1 MNPLLALRHCGQSV
15 WLDHISRSVIT
26 DGTLQR
32 LIDEDGLAGMT
43 SNPTIFDKAIAGSGD
58 YDAGLQR
65 ALAADCNA
73 GNRALVERLVVEDI
87 QSAADVFRSVYDDSD
102 GMDGFVSV
110 EVSPGSAHDTAAT
123 IAEARHLWQV
133 VARPN
138 VMIKVP
144 ATREGI
150 PAVEALTAA
159 GINVNIT
166 LMFSLDHYEAVA
178 QAYRR
183 GLDRHANPRQV
194 ASVASVF
201 VSRLDTVADRLL
213 QHIGSPEALSLR
225 GTIAIA
231 NARLIYRRFQEIFHG
246 EGFAALTRRGARV
259 QRPLWAST
267 GTKNASYSDV
277 LYLESLVGP
286 ETVTTVPPTT
296 IDAFR
301 NHGRVRATLGT
312 DERVAEAAAA
322 IGKAAALGLDL
333 HAITEQLQTDGI
345 AAFASSFDQLIATVG
360 RKRHELLATTSGRD
374 LSAPAPGFRE
384 ATQS

>member
-1 MNPLLALRHCGQSV
+1 MNPLLALRQCGQSV
-15 WLDHISRSVIT
+15 WLDHISRRLIT
-26 DGTLQR
+26 GGTLQR

-65 ALAADCNA
+65 ALESDRNA

-87 QSAADVFRSVYDDSD
+87 QSAADVFRPVYRDSD
-102 GMDGFVSV
+102 GLDGFVSL
-110 EVSPGSAHDTAAT
+110 EVSPGSAHDTEAT
-123 IAEARHLWQV
+123 IAEAQHLWHV

-178 QAYRR
+178 QAYLR
-183 GLDRHANPRQV
+183 GLDRHPNPRHV

-213 QHIGSPEALSLR
+213 QEIGSPEALALR

-231 NARLIYRRFQEIFHG
+231 NARRIYRRFREIFQG
-246 EGFAALTRRGARV
+246 ERFAGLTRRGARV

-267 GTKNASYSDV
+267 GTKNPSYSDV
-277 LYLESLVGP
+277 LYLEALVAP
-286 ETVTTVPPTT
+286 DTVTTVPPETM
-296 IDAFR
+296 DAFR
-301 NHGRVRATLGT
+301 DHGRVRVTLGT
-312 DERVAEAAAA
+312 EETDVEATATLD
-322 IGKAAALGLDL
+322 KAAALGLDV
-333 HAITEQLQTDGI
+333 HAITEQLQIDGI
-345 AAFASSFDQLIATVG
+345 AAFASSFEQLIDTVG
-360 RKRHELLATTSGRD
+360 MKRRGLLTTGELT
-374 LSAPAPGFRE
+374 
-384 ATQS
+384 

>member
-1 MNPLLALRHCGQSV
+1 MNPLLALRQCGQSV
-15 WLDHISRSVIT
+15 WLDHISRSLIT
-26 DGTLQR
+26 GGTLQR

-65 ALAADCNA
+65 ALEADRHA
-73 GNRALVERLVVEDI
+73 GDGVLAERLVVEDI
-87 QSAADVFRSVYDDSD
+87 QSAADVLWSLYCDSD
-102 GMDGFVSV
+102 GLDGFVSL
-110 EVSPGSAHDTAAT
+110 EVSPGSAHDTDAT
-123 IAEARHLWQV
+123 IAEAQHLWQA

-166 LMFSLDHYEAVA
+166 LMFSLDHYDAVA
-178 QAYRR
+178 QAYLR
-183 GLDRHANPRQV
+183 GLDRHPNPWQV

-201 VSRLDTVADRLL
+201 VSRLDSVADRLL
-213 QHIGSPEALSLR
+213 EQIGSPEALSLR

-231 NARLIYRRFQEIFHG
+231 NARRIYGRFREIFHG
-246 EGFAALTRRGARV
+246 EPFATLTRRGARV

-267 GTKNASYSDV
+267 GTKNPSYTDV
-277 LYLESLVGP
+277 LYLESLIGP
-286 ETVTTVPPTT
+286 ETVTTVPPATL
-296 IDAFR
+296 DAFR
-301 NHGRVRATLGT
+301 DHGRVHVTLGT
-312 DERVAEAAAA
+312 EAMEAEAAAA
-322 IGKAAALGLDL
+322 LAKATALGLDL

-345 AAFASSFDQLIATVG
+345 AAFASSFEQLLTTVG
-360 RKRHELLATTSGRD
+360 KKRRELVATTS
-374 LSAPAPGFRE
+374 
-384 ATQS
+384 